1 MSNNPQVSIP
11 RLAYTIKEAVATGLF
26 SRSGL
31 YRLIGEGLIRTTVS
45 AGRTV
50 ILASEMD
57 RYVASLQQG
66 RAA

>member
-1 MSNNPQVSIP
+1 MSSNLSIP

-31 YRLIGEGLIRTTVS
+31 YRLIGDGLIHTTMS
-45 AGRTV
+45 AGRVV
-50 ILASEMD
+50 ILAAEMD
-57 RYVASLQQG
+57 RYVASLSQR